1 MPIYSRLESF
11 WAGFGP
17 FRAMHGHLK
26 RFLSR
31 RLSHTQ
37 FFLIDIDLSS
47 KIGFRRK
54 IFSCPKK
61 FSQNCP
67 KVNFQ
72 WFSAKTKFR
81 PRFRFFKKSWI
92 FDEKFLKIQ
101 KSTKFALKLISIG
114 IEQFRAIFGSI
125 KPLRVIN
132 NRSELLNAVLKH
144 LKPFKDIL
152 EPFRVL

>member
-1 MPIYSRLESF
+1 MVIWSVFSQGD
-11 WAGFGP
+11 WVI
-17 FRAMHGHLK
+17 HV
-26 RFLSR
+26 
-31 RLSHTQ
+31 

-54 IFSCPKK
+54 NFSCPKN

-72 WFSAKTKFR
+72 WFSAITKFR

-92 FDEKFLKIQ
+92 FDENFSKIQ
-101 KSTKFALKLISIG
+101 KSPKIALKSISIE
-114 IEQFRAIFGSI
+114 IEQLRAIFGSI

-132 NRSELLNAVLKH
+132 NRSELLNVVLNH
-144 LKPFKDIL
+144 LKTFQDLL